1 MILGWLFAGAFF
13 LIAFVSSF
21 AFGTP
26 AGRTLAPGVI
36 VMVVVSSLVVV
47 LSIYIYYV
55 SDTEE
60 ER

>member
-36 VMVVVSSLVVV
+36 VMVVVVSSLLTV
-47 LSIYIYYV
+47 LTIYVYYV
-55 SDTEE
+55 SDPEVE
-60 ER
+60 